1 LRGLKVGILGHRARV
16 SVRRDAA
23 RLLASLE
30 PLGCEV
36 RLDQPLT
43 ASLKRP
49 GHPLSA
55 IGRWCDVLISLGGDG
70 TALRG
75 ANALA
80 GRRGALLAINLGGL
94 GFLTVAEEAD
104 LDRAVDGALRGQWP
118 VIERRLVEAVVTRRG
133 KRLYHGLA
141 VNDAVLKAAGGY
153 SAVRLR
159 MSALDTELGDLVA
172 DGLIVASAAGSTAYS
187 LSAGGPILS
196 QSVEALV
203 VTAVCPHAIASRSLV
218 LASGEACEALVRG
231 SFDPVSLYLD
241 GQESARLQPNDQLR
255 VTLSHESV
263 RLFQNPDQPLG
274 RALRAKLGW
283 LGTERRG

>member
-1 LRGLKVGILGHRARV
+1 M
-16 SVRRDAA
+16 
-23 RLLASLE
+23 LE
-30 PLGCEV
+30 SLGCEV
-36 RLDQPLT
+36 RLDRPLT
-43 ASLKRP
+43 PSLKRP
-49 GHPLSA
+49 GHPLAA

-80 GRRGALLAINLGGL
+80 GRKGALLAINLGGL
-94 GFLTVAEEAD
+94 GFLTVAEEED
-104 LDRAVDGALRGQWP
+104 LDRAVEGALRGQWP
-118 VIERRLVEAVVTRRG
+118 VIERRLVDAVVTRRG

-153 SAVRLR
+153 AAVRLR

-187 LSAGGPILS
+187 RSAGGPILS
-196 QSVEALV
+196 QAVEPLGHRGLSARHRE
-203 VTAVCPHAIASRSLV
+203 PLV
-218 LASGEACEALVRG
+218 LAGGEACEAQVRG
-231 SFDPVSLYLD
+231 SFDPVALYLD
-241 GQESARLQPNDQLR
+241 GQECMRLQPHDQLR
-255 VTLSHESV
+255 VTLARESV

-283 LGTERRG
+283 LGTERRGRP